1 VTDTTNP
8 QNDNTGRRPLG
19 RGALI
24 GIGAGVLAVVLLL
37 VGFLVNNSVTNT
49 GNKKEA
55 TLNAQYL
62 DNQNYLSDC
71 ITKIREVAGVTK
83 AQSDSFTQAMNDAV
97 KGRYDGRS
105 AQPGAM
111 FSAIVENYPDLTGLN
126 QAFERAYTTIIG
138 CRTDYRNIQSKLLDM
153 LRDYDSWRTGSLTVR
168 TFGGDRPSDNL
179 VAQIGSDRSRK
190 GQAALDQM
198 YTIVLVKDAKKAY
211 EEGELTPE
219 DPFGTTTAPSATP
232 TR

>member
-1 VTDTTNP
+1 VTNTTDTL
-8 QNDNTGRRPLG
+8 DNGSGHRSLG
-19 RGALI
+19 RGTIVAI
-24 GIGAGVLAVVLLL
+24 SVIALLL

-49 GNKKEA
+49 GNQKE
-55 TLNAQYL
+55 TRLNAQYL

-71 ITKIREVAGVTK
+71 IIKIREVAGVTK
-83 AQSDSFTQAMNDAV
+83 AQSDSFTRAMNDAV
-97 KGRYDGRS
+97 KGRYDGR

-111 FSAIVENYPDLTGLN
+111 FSAIVENYPDLSGLN
-126 QAFERAYTTIIG
+126 KAFERAYTTITG

-179 VAQIGSDRSRK
+179 VAQIGNDRSRK
-190 GQAALDQM
+190 GRAALDQM
-198 YTIVLVKDAKKAY
+198 YTIVLVEDAKDAY
-211 EEGELTPE
+211 NSGEVTPE
-219 DPFGTTTAPSATP
+219 DPFGSNGSQAPSATP

>member
-1 VTDTTNP
+1 MTDTPN
-8 QNDNTGRRPLG
+8 NGSGRRPLG
-19 RGALI
+19 RGAIIAI
-24 GIGAGVLAVVLLL
+24 GGIATLL
-37 VGFLVNNSVTNT
+37 VLGLIGFLVSNSVTNT
-49 GNKKEA
+49 GNQKEA

-83 AQSDSFTQAMNDAV
+83 AQSESFTKAMNDAV

-105 AQPGAM
+105 AEPGAM
-111 FSAIVENYPDLTGLN
+111 FSAIVENYPDLSGLN
-126 QAFERAYTTIIG
+126 QAFERAHTTIIG

-198 YTIVLVKDAKKAY
+198 YTIVTVKEAKDAY
-211 EEGELTPE
+211 NNGELKPE